1 MLQLLITAA
10 LLFPAQH
17 VAAGR
22 SESKKAEASYFDG
35 LRPPS
40 TPFDQSPQDQRLID
54 ALNQFIPQVVRQEG
68 TPGLNLALARGGR
81 VVWEAGFGFAD
92 LEEKIPMTPRTVTH
106 SGSMGKTYT
115 ATAVM
120 QLVERGVMGLD
131 EPINKYLKEFQ
142 VTNPLG
148 DREITVRDLLTH
160 RSGLSGNTAGSE
172 FTVPRPLGQHL
183 KEGYPK
189 QHFEWYGG
197 KFLPRWGS
205 KVGERYTY
213 SNFGIATL
221 GYLVEVT
228 NPERLSFS
236 DYVQQHIIDPLGMT
250 STQYPPVQDQAHIRP
265 AIWANMSTGY
275 AKLGPLRIPTPAV
288 YFADFPAGAVVTT
301 PGDHIR
307 VLLAYMNHG
316 SHNGYQL
323 LKRETVDTM
332 LSVQVKMDTTNA
344 SGLVWFLRDMG
355 KATFRFSHSG
365 AHMFG
370 WTNEYAAYPNQDFAL
385 AVFTNQWPI
394 RAGRYSESAT
404 ISDFISQW
412 LIREAKSPGVV
423 RPVKSWT
430 WKVSY
435 VAGIIM
441 VERLKG
447 YIGVPQPMTPEIIE
461 VMARARTLPSSEN
474 GMAIWDEDGFR
485 TGIADMLAL
494 KEFTPVEINGFL
506 TSDRLKV
513 LPEELELLHR
523 ELGGTGAFTASRSQ

>member
-1 MLQLLITAA
+1 MRVICNFQRACAVAVLATVPVHGLV
-10 LLFPAQH
+10 AQ
-17 VAAGR
+17 G
-22 SESKKAEASYFDG
+22 D
-35 LRPPS
+35 LN
-40 TPFDQSPQDQRLID
+40 QRLIQ
-54 ALNQFIPQVVRQEG
+54 ALEQFIPQVVRQEG

-81 VVWEAGFGFAD
+81 VIWEAGFGYAD
-92 LEEKIPMTPRTVTH
+92 LEKQVPMTAATVTH

-120 QLVERGVMGLD
+120 QLVERGIMGLD

-148 DREITVRDLLTH
+148 AREITVRDLLTH

-172 FTVPRPLGQHL
+172 FAAPKPLGQHL
-183 KEGYPK
+183 KENYPRP
-189 QHFEWYGG
+189 HFEWYGG
-197 KFLPRWGS
+197 NVLPRWGS
-205 KVGERYTY
+205 KVGEKYTY

-228 NPERLSFS
+228 NPEKLSFS
-236 DYVQQHIIDPLGMT
+236 DYVQTHIIDPLGMT
-250 STQYPPVQDQAHIRP
+250 SSQYPPVQDQAHIRRD
-265 AIWANMSTGY
+265 IWKNMSTGY

-301 PGDHIR
+301 PSDHIR
-307 VLLAYMNHG
+307 VLLAYLNRG
-316 SHNGYQL
+316 SYNGYQL
-323 LKRETVDTM
+323 LKPETVDTM
-332 LSVQVKMDTTNA
+332 LSVQVKMDTANA

-355 KATFRFSHSG
+355 KPTFRFSHSG

-370 WTNEYAAYPNQDFAL
+370 WTNEYAAYPGQDFAL

-394 RAGRYSESAT
+394 RTGRYSESAT
-404 ISDFISQW
+404 ISNFISQW
-412 LIREAKSPGVV
+412 LTRETKSPGVV

-441 VERLKG
+441 TEQLKG
-447 YIGVPQPMTPEIIE
+447 YIGVPQPVTAEVID
-461 VMARARTLPSSEN
+461 VMARARALPAAEN
-474 GMAIWDEDGFR
+474 GIATWDEDGFR
-485 TGIADMLAL
+485 TGVADMLTL
-494 KEFTPVEINGFL
+494 SEFTPKEINAFL
-506 TSDRLKV
+506 RSDRLKV

-523 ELGGTGAFTASRSQ
+523 ELGGTGPFTAIR